1 MVTAAMSSAA
11 TGVMLD
17 AESAHARTSL
27 AHAKARAHWN
37 WLDAA
42 LEFQHAIRLDPA
54 YATGHHW
61 YARCCLVPLGRLD
74 EARDEI
80 MLAHSLDPVSSIIA
94 REVASIHY
102 YRRDYEG
109 ALAHCDQAIE
119 LNPHFPHAYFILS
132 LVQEKL
138 GDFDEALAALL
149 RGSQLAPKSP
159 RMIASLGR
167 ARAIASLA
175 ELDELERTR
184 HVSPWERAI
193 LFLGMKDY
201 DRCFEQLGLALH
213 DRFFD
218 LTLLG
223 VDPRFDDLRTDE
235 RFERL
240 LQKVGVIVR
249 PAGD

>member
-1 MVTAAMSSAA
+1 
-11 TGVMLD
+11 MLD
-17 AESAHARTSL
+17 GESAQARTSL

-42 LEFQHAIRLDPA
+42 LEFQHAIRLDPT

-74 EARDEI
+74 EARDEVL
-80 MLAHSLDPVSSIIA
+80 LAHSLDPVSSIIA

-102 YRRDYEG
+102 YRRDFEG

-149 RGSQLAPKSP
+149 RGAQLAPKSP

-167 ARAIASLA
+167 AQAIAGRRDEAIKSLA

-184 HVSPWERAI
+184 YVSPWERAI
-193 LFLGMKDY
+193 LYLGLNDH
-201 DRCFEQLGLALH
+201 DRCFEQMGLALQ

-223 VDPRFDDLRTDE
+223 VDPRFDDLRQDQ
-235 RFERL
+235 RFDSL
-240 LQKVGVIVR
+240 LQKVGIR
-249 PAGD
+249 ST